1 MKNGNLI
8 LMFSSYKEIMVI
20 GEAEGC
26 RPFSSLLEDDGKWF
40 PENVDL
46 DPKNDV
52 IVLPFSS
59 GTTGLP
65 KGVMLT
71 HTNLIA
77 NLQQMCL

>member
-1 MKNGNLI
+1 M
-8 LMFSSYKEIMVI
+8 I
-20 GEAEGC
+20 GEADGC
-26 RPFSSLLEDDGKWF
+26 RPFSRLLEDDGKAF

-46 DPKNDV
+46 DPKSDV

>member
-1 MKNGNLI
+1 M
-8 LMFSSYKEIMVI
+8 I

-26 RPFSSLLEDDGKWF
+26 RPFSSLLEDDGKMF

-46 DPKNDV
+46 DPKNDL

-77 NLQQMCL
+77 NLQQLCL

>member
-1 MKNGNLI
+1 M
-8 LMFSSYKEIMVI
+8 
-20 GEAEGC
+20 
-26 RPFSSLLEDDGKWF
+26 EDDGRLF
-40 PENVDL
+40 PENVDI
-46 DPKNDV
+46 DPKNDS

-77 NLQQMCL
+77 NLQQLSL